1 MFVKILFLA
10 LLFLNVNAQ
19 NTLNE
24 TYYTDTKTIKLNSII
39 PHARDDI
46 ELFEIEAD
54 RYTKRVRTQDL
65 LKILKKH
72 GYSDYS
78 SKENY
83 TNFVL
88 KSPIDTSKIKL
99 AVKEYYENRYDEID
113 IKNISVEPRS
123 YTTSLPKEYSVNFQ
137 KKDYLQRD
145 GVLSIKTKE
154 NKKIFFNYYVDAM
167 VTVYTSRKKIKKD
180 TELSAINSYKK
191 SIILDRFKARPVQDI
206 QISSIQSKHH
216 ISKDRILTVRD
227 VEPLSIVKKDSFVN
241 VSVYSNNMAISFSAK
256 ALQDGKLNDIIR
268 VQKSDGKRLR
278 VKVVGKNRAEIR

>member
-1 MFVKILFLA
+1 MFVKIFLLA
-10 LLFLNVNAQ
+10 LIYINANAQ
-19 NTLNE
+19 STLNE
-24 TYYTDTKTIKLNSII
+24 TYYLDTKTIRLSSIV
-39 PHARDDI
+39 PHVQDDI
-46 ELFEIEAD
+46 ELFKIDAD
-54 RYTKRVRTQDL
+54 RYSKRIKTKDL

-72 GYSDYS
+72 GYSDYD
-78 SKENY
+78 SKDSY

-99 AVKEYYENRYDEID
+99 AVKDYYKKNYDEIE

-123 YTTSLPKEYSVNFQ
+123 YTTSLPQEYSVNFQ
-137 KKDYLQRD
+137 KRDYLQRD

-154 NKKIFFNYYVDAM
+154 NKKIFFNYYINAM

-180 TELSAINSYKK
+180 MELSAINSYKK
-191 SIILDRFKARPVQDI
+191 SIILDRFKARPI
-206 QISSIQSKHH
+206 QNIQRGSIQSKHH
-216 ISKDRILTVRD
+216 IAKDRILTVRD
-227 VEPLSIVKKDSFVN
+227 IEPLSIVKKDSFVN